1 MPIPFSS
8 QVVPASDVLFRM
20 LGDEG
25 VLVNLETGQYLGVN
39 AVGARMWELLGT
51 AASIDAAYEQ
61 LLREYDV
68 APDRLR
74 GDVELFVGQLVEHRL
89 IQRTADAQPPSDR

>member
-1 MPIPFSS
+1 MSIPFSS
-8 QVVPASDVLFRM
+8 RVVPAPDVLFRM

-51 AASIDAAYEQ
+51 AASIDAMYAQ
-61 LLREYDV
+61 LLREYEV

-74 GDVELFVGQLVEHRL
+74 GDVEAFVGQLVEHHL
-89 IQRTADAQPPSDR
+89 VQPSPAGAPPSGR